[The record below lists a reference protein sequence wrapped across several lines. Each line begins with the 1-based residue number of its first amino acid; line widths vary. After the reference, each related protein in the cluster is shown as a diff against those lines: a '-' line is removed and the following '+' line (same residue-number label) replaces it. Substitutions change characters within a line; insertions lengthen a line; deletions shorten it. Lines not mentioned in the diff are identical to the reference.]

1 MIFLKN
7 CRETGFFLLMRTL
20 KVERGPR
27 VPITVGLNPFKII
40 EQIGCTQLK
49 LYAINTLTLLESF
62 YRLWVVHVT

>member
-1 MIFLKN
+1 
-7 CRETGFFLLMRTL
+7 MRTL